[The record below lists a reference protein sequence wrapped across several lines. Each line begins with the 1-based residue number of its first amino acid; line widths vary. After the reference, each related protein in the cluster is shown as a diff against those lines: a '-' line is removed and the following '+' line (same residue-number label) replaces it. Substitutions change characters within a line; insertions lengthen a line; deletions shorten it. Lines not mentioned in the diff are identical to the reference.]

1 VSIEVKRAMSKH
13 PPMHSLHEA
22 FAVILEEVE
31 EFKSHVWMKQGAR
44 STEDVYTELV
54 HIAAMVTRC
63 VADCGGDGFKK

>member
-1 VSIEVKRAMSKH
+1 
-13 PPMHSLHEA
+13 
-22 FAVILEEVE
+22 
-31 EFKSHVWMKQGAR
+31 MKQGAR